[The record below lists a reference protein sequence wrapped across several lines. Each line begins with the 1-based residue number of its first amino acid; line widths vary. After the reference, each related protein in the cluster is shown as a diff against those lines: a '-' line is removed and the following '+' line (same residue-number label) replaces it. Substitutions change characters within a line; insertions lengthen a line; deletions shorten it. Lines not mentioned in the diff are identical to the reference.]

1 MASAKPVT
9 VTLGALTE
17 RAAAR
22 VRSGRYSSMSEVL
35 RDGLRALDRQD
46 EMIDELLRER
56 VRQVIADP
64 QPAIGIDEAF
74 KQIWARIDARCAKDN
89 V

>member
-1 MASAKPVT
+1 MASARPVT
-9 VTLGALTE
+9 VTLGGLTE

-22 VRSGRYSSMSEVL
+22 VRSGQYASMSEVL

-46 EMIDELLRER
+46 VMLDQVLRARLEE
-56 VRQVIADP
+56 VIADP
-64 QPAIGIDEAF
+64 KPIGIDEAF
-74 KQIWARIDARCAKDN
+74 KQIWARIDARRAEDG